1 MSTFSARHPPA
12 SGGTLDRICVRDE
25 KDILL
30 LPVRS
35 VLYVRQDNGHS
46 VIQLDQ
52 QELSV
57 RMSLK
62 RLEGALS
69 PFGFFRSHR
78 AFLVN
83 LRRVRRIVPWS
94 RHVHHLLLDDLKET
108 MVPLAKGR
116 RSALR
121 DVLLWP

>member
-1 MSTFSARHPPA
+1 MSALSVRHPPA
-12 SGGTLDRICVRDE
+12 SGSTLDRICVRDE

-35 VLYVRQDNGHS
+35 MLYVRQDDGETL
-46 VIQLDQ
+46 IQLDQ
-52 QELSV
+52 QVIKV

-62 RLEGALS
+62 RLEGALV

-83 LRRVRRIVPWS
+83 LRRVRRIVTWS
-94 RHVHHLLLDDLKET
+94 RHAYSLLLDDPKET
-108 MVPLAKGR
+108 LVPLAKGR
-116 RSALR
+116 KAALR

>member
-1 MSTFSARHPPA
+1 MSALSVRHPPA
-12 SGGTLDRICVRDE
+12 SGGTLDRICVRDD

-30 LPVRS
+30 LPLRS
-35 VLYVRQDNGHS
+35 MLYVRQDGGATL
-46 VIQLDQ
+46 IQLDQ
-52 QELSV
+52 QTLKV

-83 LRRVRRIVPWS
+83 LRRVRRIVTWS
-94 RHVHHLLLDDLKET
+94 RHVHNLMLDDPKET
-108 MVPLAKGR
+108 LVPLAKGR
-116 RSALR
+116 KSALR

>member
-1 MSTFSARHPPA
+1 MTEPPVR
-12 SGGTLDRICVRDE
+12 SPPTTGTPLDRICIRTSD
-25 KDILL
+25 DILL

-46 VIQLDQ
+46 LIHLDQ
-52 QELSV
+52 HELKV

-62 RLEGALS
+62 RLEGALG

-94 RHVHHLLLDDLKET
+94 RHVHHLLLDDPKET

-116 RSALR
+116 KAALWR
-121 DVLLWP
+121 ALLFP